1 MEVLVDRT
9 AVIKRLR
16 RVEGQIK
23 GIQKMV
29 AEEQFCGDILIQV
42 SAARSALNSVGG
54 LILEN
59 YIKNCLKEHLE
70 GENEE
75 DALDKLVDTMLKY
88 TKQN

>member
-1 MEVLVDRT
+1 VGLLADKT

-29 AEEQFCGDILIQV
+29 EEEKFCGDILIQV
-42 SAARSALNSVGG
+42 SAARAALNSVGG

-59 YIKNCLKEHLE
+59 YIKNCLKDQLE
-70 GENEE
+70 GEGNEE
-75 DALDKLVDTMLKY
+75 TLDKLVDTMLKY
-88 TKQN
+88 TK